1 MNKNL
6 PFHYRLF
13 ISLGLSV
20 LVYPD
25 AFAATKTDVLG
36 TAKTFAESAIKSFEP
51 ERNFTAA
58 VPTTAPIQSEDKESQ
73 DIHFSADELENDQDN
88 NTITAKGHVE
98 IIRDKLT
105 LFADK
110 VTYNQNT
117 DVITADGDVVL
128 LEEDGNVVFSDS
140 VVLTEKMTQ
149 GEMQNIKIIMQDKT
163 RLAASTFRRGNK
175 DKKIMTNV
183 IYTPCDVCQDKN
195 PLWQIKAKKVEHN
208 AETQDIHYQNAYLEL
223 KGVPV
228 LYTPFLSHPD
238 PTVKRRSG
246 FLFPKISTN
255 SYLGAAIQPRY
266 FWNISDQENI
276 LFNPIITSDKG
287 VVTGAE
293 FKKYFYKGDLDISGS
308 YLKDPDTKDERG
320 NLFLKGRYEIN
331 NFWVADTDINY
342 ASDSAY
348 LKDLSLPKEDDA
360 WLTSR
365 ASLQGFDNRNYAS
378 VDAYYYTLLSYD
390 LRNADKPTVVP
401 LFNYENYS
409 DTNRYGAYT
418 KTTLNMASV
427 TWDDGGSSQ
436 RATMINSWNL
446 PYTSPYGE
454 KYKLAA
460 SVKSDLFYVDD
471 YIYNNNRPY
480 TGTVGRIFPQLGLE
494 WRLPFVRATEDSRQ
508 ILEPVIVGVA
518 APKGDN
524 KINKIPNQDSQDVD
538 LDDTNILDL
547 DRYAGY
553 DRNDDG
559 SRISYGLNWS
569 AYGNKYGRTSAFL
582 AQSYK
587 LNKHESFTDA
597 EGQSGNF
604 TDYVGRIY
612 ASPSEYFDMTY
623 RFKLD
628 KQDYEVTYSEL
639 SSNFGPEFL
648 KAYVGYI
655 YFRENES
662 ETNSLDY
669 GRERKELFTSLS
681 TKLTRDW
688 AFSIYN
694 RQDLTKNG
702 GSLEHGGTLTY
713 EDECSKFQFIMRKDN
728 SNDPNYEGNF
738 EISFAFYLK
747 TLGGT
752 SSK

>member
-1 MNKNL
+1 MTN
-6 PFHYRLF
+6 PSPWYCRLLF
-13 ISLGLSV
+13 SLGLSV
-20 LVYPD
+20 FFFSNSQ
-25 AFAATKTDVLG
+25 ASTKETALN
-36 TAKTFAESAIKSFEP
+36 TAKNFAESAVKSFDPTMNVTDIVPSEK
-51 ERNFTAA
+51 A
-58 VPTTAPIQSEDKESQ
+58 VKSPDADP
-73 DIHFSADELENDQDN
+73 DIHFSADEIENDQEN
-88 NTITAKGHVE
+88 STITAKGRVE
-98 IIRDKLT
+98 IIRDNLT

-110 VTYNQNT
+110 VTYNQEK
-117 DVITADGDVVL
+117 DIVTAAGDVVL
-128 LEEDGNVVFSDS
+128 VEKDGNVIFSDE
-140 VVLTEKMTQ
+140 VVLTDKMTQ
-149 GEMQNIKIIMQDKT
+149 GEMQNIKVIMKDKT
-163 RLAASTFRRGNK
+163 RIAAQSFRRGNK
-175 DKKIMTNV
+175 DKKIMSHV
-183 IYTPCDVCQDKN
+183 IYTPCDVCRDKD

-208 AETQDIHYQNAYLEL
+208 AETKDIHYQNAYLEL

-246 FLFPKISTN
+246 FLFPKLSTN

-266 FWNISDQENI
+266 FWSISDQENI
-276 LFNPIITSDKG
+276 LLNPILTSDKG
-287 VVTGAE
+287 VVAGAE
-293 FKKYFYKGDLDISGS
+293 YRKYFYRGDLNMSGS
-308 YLKDPDTKDERG
+308 YLRDPDSKEERG
-320 NLFLKGRYEIN
+320 NLFMKGRYEVN

-348 LKDLSLPKEDDA
+348 LKDLSLPKKDDA

-365 ASLQGFDNRNYAS
+365 ASLQGFDNRNYATI
-378 VDAYYYTLLSYD
+378 DAYYYTLLSYD
-390 LRNADKPTVVP
+390 LRDADKPTVVP

-409 DTNRYGAYT
+409 DPNKYGAYA

-427 TWDDGGSSQ
+427 TWDEGGSSQ

-471 YIYNNNRPY
+471 YVYENDTPF

-518 APKGDN
+518 APKGNN
-524 KINKIPNQDSQDVD
+524 KIKKIPNQDSQDVD

-559 SRISYGLNWS
+559 SRISYGINWS

-587 LNKHESFTDA
+587 FNKEESFTEA
-597 EGQSGNF
+597 EGQKGDF

-612 ASPSEYFDMTY
+612 ASPNEYFDMNY

-628 KQDYEVTYSEL
+628 KEDYDLTYSEL
-639 SSNFGPEFL
+639 SSTFGPEIL
-648 KAYVGYI
+648 KAYIGYI
-655 YFRENES
+655 YFQANDS

-669 GRERKELFTSLS
+669 GRERKELYASIS
-681 TKLTRDW
+681 AQLTRDW
-688 AFSIYN
+688 SLSIFN

-713 EDECSKFQFIMRKDN
+713 EDECSRFQFIMRKDN
-728 SNDPNYEGNF
+728 SNDPNYEGDF
-738 EISFAFYLK
+738 ELSFAFYLK
-747 TLGGT
+747 TLGGAGA
-752 SSK
+752 K